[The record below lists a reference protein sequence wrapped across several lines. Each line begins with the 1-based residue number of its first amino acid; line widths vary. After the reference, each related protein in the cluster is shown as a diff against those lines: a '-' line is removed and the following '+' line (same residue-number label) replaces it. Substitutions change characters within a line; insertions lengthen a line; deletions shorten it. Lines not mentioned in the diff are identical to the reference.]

1 MEIKSKTYAGNLVSS
16 FSVSFL
22 PFPALNAAK
31 RSFRFKAAASSDP
44 TSADI
49 VDLSQSVHLEWR
61 KSLLQNSFERSSF
74 FSMRFSDVYL
84 STNKIRIEF
93 DVYRQNLREKAYFCL
108 EEIFLITILVTL

>member
-49 VDLSQSVHLEWR
+49 VDISQSVHL
-61 KSLLQNSFERSSF
+61 
-74 FSMRFSDVYL
+74 
-84 STNKIRIEF
+84 
-93 DVYRQNLREKAYFCL
+93 
-108 EEIFLITILVTL
+108 

>member
-1 MEIKSKTYAGNLVSS
+1 MEIKSKTYAGNLESS

-22 PFPALNAAK
+22 LFPALNAAK

-49 VDLSQSVHLEWR
+49 VDISQSVHLEWR
-61 KSLLQNSFERSSF
+61 NSLFKISFERSS
-74 FSMRFSDVYL
+74 RCGSDVYL
-84 STNKIRIEF
+84 STNKIRVEF
-93 DVYRQNLREKAYFCL
+93 DIYGQNLREKAYFCL